1 MKEKIMKKII
11 DQYFKAYNEFNLEGM
26 LKNIHRDIIF
36 KNYAGGEVTLELS
49 GKSAFRTQIEQAFA
63 LFKSREMKVTDQN
76 FGDDMVENKI
86 EFKGV
91 LAVDVSDKL
100 KKYDLV
106 KLQSKSVFKFKG
118 GKIISIEDIN

>member
-1 MKEKIMKKII
+1 MKKII

-49 GKSAFRTQIEQAFA
+49 GKPAFRTQIEQAFA
-63 LFKSREMKVTDQN
+63 LFKSREMKVIDQK
-76 FGDDMVENKI
+76 FGYDMVENKI

-106 KLQSKSVFKFKG
+106 KLQSKSIFKFKN

>member
-1 MKEKIMKKII
+1 MKKII
-11 DQYFKAYNEFNLEGM
+11 DQYFKAYNEFDLEGM
-26 LKNIHRDIIF
+26 TINIHRDIIF
-36 KNYAGGEVTLELS
+36 KNYANGEVTLELS
-49 GKSAFRTQIEQAFA
+49 GKPAFRTQIEQAFA
-63 LFKSREMKVTDQN
+63 LFKSREMKVTDQK

-106 KLQSKSVFKFKG
+106 KLQGKSIFKFKN